1 MTNEKDSRRPSVLL
15 RHDDILEMLAK
26 SYSRNGTV
34 DSDCNIF
41 RLVFVESRG
50 PLLPKRPLRLVDKK
64 KSKSEKWVVGTASQ
78 RRHTCQMMIQ
88 LLS

>member
-1 MTNEKDSRRPSVLL
+1 MANEKDSGRPSVLL

-34 DSDCNIF
+34 DMSIAIY
-41 RLVFVESRG
+41 FVSSLFESRG

-64 KSKSEKWVVGTASQ
+64 KCKSEKGILL
-78 RRHTCQMMIQ
+78 RQ
-88 LLS
+88 LLNAATPAK

>member
-1 MTNEKDSRRPSVLL
+1 MANEKDSRRPSVLL

-26 SYSRNGTV
+26 SYSRNGSRYV
-34 DSDCNIF
+34 DCNIF

-50 PLLPKRPLRLVDKK
+50 PPLPRWPPKLVDK
-64 KSKSEKWVVGTASQ
+64 KSKSEKYFVGTASQ
-78 RRHTCQMMIQ
+78 RRHTCQMMIW

>member
-1 MTNEKDSRRPSVLL
+1 MANEKDSRRPSGLL

-26 SYSRNGTV
+26 SYSRNSTV
-34 DSDCNIF
+34 DMSTAIY
-41 RLVFVESRG
+41 FVSSLSNPEDRFYQT
-50 PLLPKRPLRLVDKK
+50 PLGLVDK
-64 KSKSEKWVVGTASQ
+64 KSKSEKYFVGIASQ